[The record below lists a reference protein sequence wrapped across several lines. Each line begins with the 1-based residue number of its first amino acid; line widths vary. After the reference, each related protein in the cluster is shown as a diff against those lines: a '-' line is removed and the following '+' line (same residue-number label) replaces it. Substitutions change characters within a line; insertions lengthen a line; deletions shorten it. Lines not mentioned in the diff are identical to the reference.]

1 MYFTNV
7 LVASVVA
14 PLVAAHGGI
23 PGAPKIFGLP
33 QELKATAP
41 TAARVLRHA
50 AEPKRG
56 LLETRQGGQDGRC
69 GPSFGRAS
77 CAAGYCCSGA
87 VSDTYGFQEMISL
100 TSIDRDTVVPP
111 RTIVLL
117 RTVSSTSALPAMPT
131 RPLEVQ
137 APAMMLVLKR
147 AT

>member
-1 MYFTNV
+1 MHFSNV

-33 QELKATAP
+33 QDLKDRAP

-56 LLETRQGGQDGRC
+56 LLETRQGGQNGRC
-69 GPSFGRAS
+69 GPSFGGAS

-87 VSDTYGFQEMISL
+87 VSNFYGLQEMRSL
-100 TSIDRDTVVPP
+100 TNVYRDTVVPP

-117 RTVSSTSALPAMPT
+117 LTVLSTSALPAMPT
-131 RPLEVQ
+131 RPQEVQ
-137 APAMMLVLKR
+137 AHATTLVLKR